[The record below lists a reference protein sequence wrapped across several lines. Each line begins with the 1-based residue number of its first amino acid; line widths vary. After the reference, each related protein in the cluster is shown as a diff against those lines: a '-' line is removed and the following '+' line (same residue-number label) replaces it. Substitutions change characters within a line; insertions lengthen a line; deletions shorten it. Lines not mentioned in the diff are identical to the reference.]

1 MSDGSFGPIF
11 GVGHDL
17 LISNEPNAN
26 SDSTTKL
33 GHTYRCR
40 DDAKIIPSWS
50 IRVCRNE
57 LELSVHVSAP
67 KYRLLNF
74 SHGSKMCE
82 IEARF
87 CSVFHGLKYS
97 ERHSS
102 RCSVFTFHSILSA
115 WVQVE
120 AT

>member
-57 LELSVHVSAP
+57 LELSVHVSAQSTVCLISLTGQKCVKLRP
-67 KYRLLNF
+67 DFAVYF
-74 SHGSKMCE
+74 M
-82 IEARF
+82 
-87 CSVFHGLKYS
+87 V
-97 ERHSS
+97 
-102 RCSVFTFHSILSA
+102 
-115 WVQVE
+115 
-120 AT
+120 